1 MAVAEMYML
10 LSQFRR
16 QHFVE
21 GSRPS
26 LSTLRRLVVKGE
38 LPGRRFGG
46 QWYIDY
52 AAYISVGDSLISKV
66 LHSQGGEHVPASP

>member
-1 MAVAEMYML
+1 ML
-10 LSQFRR
+10 LSQFAR

-26 LSTLRRLVVKGE
+26 LSTLRRLVVKGD

-46 QWYIDY
+46 HWYVDY
-52 AAYISVGDSLISKV
+52 SAYLANGDPLVTKV
-66 LHSQGGEHVPASP
+66 LNEQGCDHVSASP